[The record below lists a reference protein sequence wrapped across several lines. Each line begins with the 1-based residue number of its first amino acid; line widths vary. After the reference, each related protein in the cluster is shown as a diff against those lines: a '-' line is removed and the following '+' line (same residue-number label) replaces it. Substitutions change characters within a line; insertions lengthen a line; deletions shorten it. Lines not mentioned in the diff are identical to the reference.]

1 MNNDSYQRTIQALP
15 NDTLDAIA
23 HRVYA
28 KRSTELLPQI
38 IDSNDRYS
46 PYALL
51 PTNAIIILP
60 DDTAVTA
67 APSIKIWD

>member
-1 MNNDSYQRTIQALP
+1 MSGDSYQRTIRALP

-28 KRSTELLPQI
+28 NRSTQMLPQI
-38 IDSNDRYS
+38 ISSNEQYS

-51 PTNAIIILP
+51 PAIAVIILP
-60 DDTAVTA
+60 NDTAATA
-67 APSIKIWD
+67 APSLKLWD